1 MNTTPQP
8 MPTSRIMTTHPTPM
22 PLRALACAWAAA
34 LLCAPALAGD
44 HGRGLATPLLPLYQQ
59 ECAACHVAY
68 PAGLLP
74 AASWQRLMANLPRH
88 YGVDASLEPA
98 AVKELSTWLA
108 ANAGTYKGAGTAPPQ
123 DRITQQPWFVREHR
137 EVSAATWKLP
147 AVKSAANCAACHRQA
162 DQGDFNEHTVRIP
175 R

>member
-1 MNTTPQP
+1 
-8 MPTSRIMTTHPTPM
+8 M
-22 PLRALACAWAAA
+22 PLRALVSAWAAS
-34 LLCAPALAGD
+34 LLCAPALASD
-44 HGRGLATPLLPLYQQ
+44 HGRSPAAPLLPLYNQ
-59 ECAACHVAY
+59 ECTACHFAY
-68 PAGLLP
+68 PPGLLP

-88 YGVDASLEPA
+88 FGTDASLEPA
-98 AVKELSTWLA
+98 VVKALSAWLN
-108 ANAGTYKGAGTAPPQ
+108 ANAGIYNGASTLSPQ
-123 DRITQQPWFVREHR
+123 DRITQRPWFVREHR